1 MKLPPPVLKGQMSLE
16 EALALRRSRRRFA
29 PRSLSWEQISQLLW
43 AAQGVT
49 DEANKFRTAPS
60 AGALRPMQVYLAV
73 EDGTYRYD
81 PEGHEVE
88 QTSTTD
94 KRAEISRAA
103 IGQPWVQE
111 AAVDIVVAAEYEKV
125 AAVYG
130 ERAKRLIDIEA
141 GHVAQN
147 IHLQAVALGLGSV
160 PIGAFNRD
168 QIQKILV
175 LPEDH
180 RPVYIVSVGYL
191 LE

>member
-1 MKLPPPVLKGQMSLE
+1 VKLPAPVLKGQMSLE
-16 EALALRRSRRRFA
+16 ETLVLRRSKRRFA
-29 PRSLSWEQISQLLW
+29 HQSLNWEQISQLLW
-43 AAQGVT
+43 AAHGVT
-49 DEANKFRTAPS
+49 DEVNGFR
-60 AGALRPMQVYLAV
+60 MEVYLAI
-73 EDGTYRYD
+73 EDGTYHYE
-81 PEGHEVE
+81 PQGHEVE

-111 AAVDIVVAAEYEKV
+111 AAADIVVAAVYEKV
-125 AAVYG
+125 SAVYG

-147 IHLQAVALGLGSV
+147 LHLQAVALGLGSV

-168 QIQKILV
+168 EVQKILA
-175 LPEDH
+175 LPGDH
-180 RPVYIVSVGYL
+180 KPVYIVSVGYL

>member
-1 MKLPPPVLKGQMSLE
+1 VKLPAPVLKGQMSLE
-16 EALALRRSRRRFA
+16 ETLVLRRSKRRFA
-29 PRSLSWEQISQLLW
+29 HQSLNWEQISQLLW

-49 DEANKFRTAPS
+49 DEVNGFRTAPS
-60 AGALRPMQVYLAV
+60 AGALLPMEVYLAI
-73 EDGTYRYD
+73 EDGTYHYE
-81 PEGHEVE
+81 PQGHEVE

-111 AAVDIVVAAEYEKV
+111 AAADIVVAAVYEKV
-125 AAVYG
+125 SAVYG

-147 IHLQAVALGLGSV
+147 LHLQAVALGLGSV

-168 QIQKILV
+168 EVQKILA
-175 LPEDH
+175 LPGDH
-180 RPVYIVSVGYL
+180 KPVYIVSVGYL